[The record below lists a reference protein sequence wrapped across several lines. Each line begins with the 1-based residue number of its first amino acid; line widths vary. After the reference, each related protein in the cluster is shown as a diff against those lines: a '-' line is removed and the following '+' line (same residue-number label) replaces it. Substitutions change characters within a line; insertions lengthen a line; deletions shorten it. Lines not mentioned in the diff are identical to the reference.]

1 MNKRKTLKKTIFIF
15 LGFSALLTILSVF
28 VWKMLYLDPKGKQLL
43 KEQEQIKEELLN
55 KKYNSYEDLII
66 KLDNISDISYSIESE
81 EHEIKESNTEIENS
95 KVFFSELIEIE
106 GRNYLLKIYSNNILY
121 FSELVV
127 GFFKVHAVVTIIV
140 TLSIGFM
147 IERKILNPLRKIIFD
162 IKEYKF
168 GKKPQ
173 KNNIKNEIDIIQNEF
188 VELTDILDEERKEQ
202 NRIIASISH
211 DLRTPLTSVIGY
223 SNLIQSKN
231 MTTEQIIKNNEKIN
245 IKSKNM
251 KDILN
256 NFDEYLADNTVQS
269 LKLET
274 IKIEDLIKQLYEDYR
289 FDLQASNIDFIIES
303 DCSLEFIKID
313 IRKIR
318 RIFSNIISNSVR
330 YIKASGIIKIK
341 IEKEEKFYKF
351 TISDTGKGV
360 DESIVNK
367 IFDPFF
373 TTDNSRKISG
383 LGLSIC
389 KEFVEIH
396 GGTIN
401 AYNNLGL
408 TIEFTI
414 PIIPINSNN

>member
-231 MTTEQIIKNNEKIN
+231 MTTEKIIKNNEKIN

>member
-1 MNKRKTLKKTIFIF
+1 M
-15 LGFSALLTILSVF
+15 S
-28 VWKMLYLDPKGKQLL
+28 
-43 KEQEQIKEELLN
+43 
-55 KKYNSYEDLII
+55 
-66 KLDNISDISYSIESE
+66 
-81 EHEIKESNTEIENS
+81 
-95 KVFFSELIEIE
+95 
-106 GRNYLLKIYSNNILY
+106 
-121 FSELVV
+121 
-127 GFFKVHAVVTIIV
+127 
-140 TLSIGFM
+140 
-147 IERKILNPLRKIIFD
+147 
-162 IKEYKF
+162 
-168 GKKPQ
+168 
-173 KNNIKNEIDIIQNEF
+173 
-188 VELTDILDEERKEQ
+188 
-202 NRIIASISH
+202 
-211 DLRTPLTSVIGY
+211 
-223 SNLIQSKN
+223 
-231 MTTEQIIKNNEKIN
+231 
-245 IKSKNM
+245 
-251 KDILN
+251 
-256 NFDEYLADNTVQS
+256 
-269 LKLET
+269 
-274 IKIEDLIKQLYEDYR
+274 KIEDLIKQLYEDYR

-373 TTDNSRKISG
+373 TTDNSRRISG